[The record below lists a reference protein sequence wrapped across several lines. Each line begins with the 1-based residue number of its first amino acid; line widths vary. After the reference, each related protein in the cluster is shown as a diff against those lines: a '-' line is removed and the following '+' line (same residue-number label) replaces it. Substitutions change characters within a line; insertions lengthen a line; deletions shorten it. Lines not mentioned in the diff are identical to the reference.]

1 MNTKPYLVLE
11 PREDGYAL
19 IKYKPS
25 SMVPG
30 KIYKELV
37 ALFRNEP
44 DGTITRTLTYRGFPN
59 LKFANIEAVKDYY
72 EMEV

>member
-1 MNTKPYLVLE
+1 MNTVPYLVLE

-25 SMVPG
+25 LTVPG
-30 KIYKELV
+30 KIYKELI

-44 DGTITRTLTYRGFPN
+44 DGTITRTLTYKGFPN
-59 LKFANIEAVKDYY
+59 LNFASIEAVKDYY
-72 EMEV
+72 GMEV